1 MSGVEPKRRDE
12 SVVFHEQMDKNRD
25 QRGERRRR
33 RLEAT
38 EEITQI
44 RARWQAVSMNLLSTS
59 TEKE

>member
-12 SVVFHEQMDKNRD
+12 SVVFHEQMNKNRD

-38 EEITQI
+38 EEIAQI

>member
-1 MSGVEPKRRDE
+1 MSGVEPKGRDE
-12 SVVFHEQMDKNRD
+12 SVVFHEQMNKNRD
-25 QRGERRRR
+25 QRGERRRQ

-38 EEITQI
+38 EEIAQI